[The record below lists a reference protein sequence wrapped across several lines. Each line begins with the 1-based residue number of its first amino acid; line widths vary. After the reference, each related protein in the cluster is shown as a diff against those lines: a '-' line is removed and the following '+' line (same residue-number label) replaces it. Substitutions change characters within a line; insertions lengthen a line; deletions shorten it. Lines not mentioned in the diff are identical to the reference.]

1 MIFHALKRILTWK
14 NSDMENEKN
23 RIFWS
28 IGDLSREFDVTA
40 RALRFYEDKGLLS
53 PLREGQKRKYS
64 ARDRAR
70 LILVLRGKRIGLS
83 LEDLKELLDLYNLEG
98 GLQHQM
104 QTALLKFKQQLRVLE
119 AQKQDIGEAI
129 IDLQNNI
136 ERVEEYLKSQE
147 ENQGE
152 KHGI

>member
-14 NSDMENEKN
+14 NSDMDNEKN